1 MPQPDKPKLYN
12 QLKEQATARWPSHKG
27 PNFLSWPASKW
38 FGQEYAREG
47 GGFTDSINNVKPE
60 DRDYEQEAKDKE
72 KREQEDKKAKLKKR
86 GFVV

>member
-12 QLKEQATARWPSHKG
+12 QLKEQAAARWPSHK
-27 PNFLSWPASKW
+27 
-38 FGQEYAREG
+38 GQEYAREG